1 MKINS
6 RVSLSLFPHIIVWC
20 SCFSVRHPSAS
31 SFSSASVT
39 HTQKKKCHRQ
49 LDHTQLHRRQHLSI
63 QTLSHITCQHTTL
76 SHTQHCHTHTH
87 QHCHTQ
93 LCHTHKA
100 KLSHKTLFVTQPHSR
115 AQICHTQVSSSFCVA
130 CMALAAVVWLGWT
143 ALVTKTP
150 LCVTGRRGSCGTG
163 PFWYNIVAYNFVTH
177 NSVSYSFCGHHCVT
191 HTTMSLMTC
200 SQNSVTVTFPHN
212 SVAHN
217 WCYACIVLCNQYRS
231 FSVTPF
237 CYRSVS
243 DLLLPSSCLPIL
255 IFPIYSVLV
264 GKKLTC
270 GVIWSF
276 NLIKVFRIGTPFCQ
290 CFLMWTNHLRWIL
303 ALRALCA
310 THK

>member
-39 HTQKKKCHRQ
+39 HTQKKSHRQ

-76 SHTQHCHTHTH
+76 SHTHSIVTHTRTH

-100 KLSHKTLFVTQPHSR
+100 KLSHTTLFVTQPHSR

-143 ALVTKTP
+143 ALVAKTP

-191 HTTMSLMTC
+191 HT
-200 SQNSVTVTFPHN
+200 Q
-212 SVAHN
+212 
-217 WCYACIVLCNQYRS
+217 LCHS
-231 FSVTPF
+231 WHV
-237 CYRSVS
+237 
-243 DLLLPSSCLPIL
+243 
-255 IFPIYSVLV
+255 
-264 GKKLTC
+264 
-270 GVIWSF
+270 
-276 NLIKVFRIGTPFCQ
+276 
-290 CFLMWTNHLRWIL
+290 
-303 ALRALCA
+303 
-310 THK
+310 HKTL

>member
-1 MKINS
+1 MNIYNVRCTYIVTRFYENQLKS
-6 RVSLSLFPHIIVWC
+6 FFKPFSPHHCVMFLLF
-20 SCFSVRHPSAS
+20 RSAP
-31 SFSSASVT
+31 VCLLLLLLRLCHT
-39 HTQKKKCHRQ
+39 HTKKCHRQ

-143 ALVTKTP
+143 ALVAKTP

-191 HTTMSLMTC
+191 HT
-200 SQNSVTVTFPHN
+200 Q
-212 SVAHN
+212 
-217 WCYACIVLCNQYRS
+217 LCHS
-231 FSVTPF
+231 
-237 CYRSVS
+237 
-243 DLLLPSSCLPIL
+243 
-255 IFPIYSVLV
+255 
-264 GKKLTC
+264 
-270 GVIWSF
+270 
-276 NLIKVFRIGTPFCQ
+276 
-290 CFLMWTNHLRWIL
+290 
-303 ALRALCA
+303 
-310 THK
+310 

>member
-1 MKINS
+1 MYGAHIYLHGFMKINS

-31 SFSSASVT
+31 SSFSSASVT
-39 HTQKKKCHRQ
+39 HTHTKKCHRQ

-76 SHTQHCHTHTH
+76 SHTHTHTH
-87 QHCHTQ
+87 KK
-93 LCHTHKA
+93 KA

-143 ALVTKTP
+143 ALVAKTP

-191 HTTMSLMTC
+191 HTH
-200 SQNSVTVTFPHN
+200 NYVTHDMFTK
-212 SVAHN
+212 
-217 WCYACIVLCNQYRS
+217 LCN
-231 FSVTPF
+231 
-237 CYRSVS
+237 S
-243 DLLLPSSCLPIL
+243 DISTQLRRAQLMLCM
-255 IFPIYSVLV
+255 YS
-264 GKKLTC
+264 
-270 GVIWSF
+270 I
-276 NLIKVFRIGTPFCQ
+276 
-290 CFLMWTNHLRWIL
+290 M
-303 ALRALCA
+303 
-310 THK
+310 

>member
-1 MKINS
+1 M
-6 RVSLSLFPHIIVWC
+6 HGACC
-20 SCFSVRHPSAS
+20 SCVAG
-31 SFSSASVT
+31 VD
-39 HTQKKKCHRQ
+39 C
-49 LDHTQLHRRQHLSI
+49 I
-63 QTLSHITCQHTTL
+63 GCQDAAVCYWQAWLLWHWAIL
-76 SHTQHCHTHTH
+76 VQHCRI
-87 QHCHTQ
+87 QLCHTQ
-93 LCHTHKA
+93 LC
-100 KLSHKTLFVTQPHSR
+100 LIQFLR
-115 AQICHTQVSSSFCVA
+115 
-130 CMALAAVVWLGWT
+130 
-143 ALVTKTP
+143 TP
-150 LCVTGRRGSCGTG
+150 LR
-163 PFWYNIVAYNFVTH
+163 H
-177 NSVSYSFCGHHCVT
+177 T

-290 CFLMWTNHLRWIL
+290 CFVMWTNHLRWIL